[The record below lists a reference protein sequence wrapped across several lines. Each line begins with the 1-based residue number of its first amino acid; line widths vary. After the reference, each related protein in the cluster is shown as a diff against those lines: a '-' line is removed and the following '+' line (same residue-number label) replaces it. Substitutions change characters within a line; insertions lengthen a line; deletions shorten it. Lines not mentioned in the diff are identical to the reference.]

1 MSSDSSMSYSKE
13 MEMLTLSLKMV
24 KEVLMEKEG
33 FRSLFGKHYAE
44 YENHVLYG
52 KEYGG
57 REDIPDGKELT
68 IYIPYYSEIALPDK
82 EDKNKACVWIA
93 FNLLID
99 TSIALGYAPL
109 RRTDNGWKG
118 LLDEVRFRMDGD
130 TFKAC
135 SADSKH

>member
-1 MSSDSSMSYSKE
+1 MSSDSSMSYSEE
-13 MEMLTLSLKMV
+13 MEMLTLSLKMI

-52 KEYGG
+52 KELGG

-82 EDKNKACVWIA
+82 ADKKKACVWIA

-99 TSIALGYAPL
+99 TSIALGCANL
-109 RRTDNGWKG
+109 RRTENGWKG
-118 LLDEVRFRMDGD
+118 LLDEVMFRMDGD
-130 TFKAC
+130 TFKSC
-135 SADSKH
+135 SVDSKH